1 VLSLTWLGALAWRMR
16 SQLLDPVGATS
27 TAGVVGTL
35 GAVAAQL
42 DQAAA
47 ELGVR
52 TRRRSSRP
60 GDVARALDEGRIIKT
75 FAFRG
80 ATHLMTPDEAGV
92 YLALRAASRM
102 WERPS
107 WQSHYQLAPADWP
120 ALREAV
126 REALIDGPMTR
137 PELAAAVASHPRF
150 AHLAPAFTDPSATF
164 LKPLAW
170 RGDLSLGPLR
180 EGQLTLQRLDGN
192 PRWSGLPHLDEAG
205 PRAIEAYL
213 RAYGPAS
220 ADNLQY
226 WLGEGLGVRRTLIR
240 QWVARLDGRLCTVD
254 VEAEPRLVLSD
265 DVDEL
270 VAARPTSAV
279 RLLPKY
285 DQWVLGPGTRDVHVV
300 PAELRSDVSRGANVV
315 VVGGVVAGTWSLTGQ
330 AVVTS
335 WGADA
340 AMPAHDDLDTEVARL
355 AEIVGRPLH
364 RSTAGA
370 T

>member
-1 VLSLTWLGALAWRMR
+1 MR
-16 SQLLDPVGATS
+16 RQLLDPVGATS
-27 TAGVVGTL
+27 TADVVSIL
-35 GAVAAQL
+35 GAVASQL
-42 DQAAA
+42 DPAAA

-52 TRRRSSRP
+52 TRRQRSRP
-60 GDVARALDEGRIIKT
+60 GDVARALDEGRIIRT

-107 WQSHYQLAPADWP
+107 WQSHYQLTPADWP

-126 REALIDGPMTR
+126 REALTDGPVTR
-137 PELAAAVASHPRF
+137 PELAAAVAAHPRF
-150 AHLAPAFTDPSATF
+150 GYLAPAFTDPSATL

-170 RGDLSLGPLR
+170 QGDLSLGPFR
-180 EGQLTLQRLDGN
+180 DGQMTLQRLDGN
-192 PRWSGLPHLDEAG
+192 PRWTGLPDLDEAG

-213 RAYGPAS
+213 RAYAPAS
-220 ADNLQY
+220 ADNLRY
-226 WLGEGLGVRRTLIR
+226 WLGEGLGVRRALIR
-240 QWVARLDGRLCTVD
+240 QWIAELGGRLCTVEVD
-254 VEAEPRLVLSD
+254 AEPRLVLRE
-265 DVDEL
+265 DVDDL
-270 VAARPTSAV
+270 AATRPTSAV

-285 DQWVLGPGTRDVHVV
+285 DQWVVGPGTADVHVV
-300 PAELRSDVSRGANVV
+300 PAEVRSDVSRGANVV
-315 VVGGVVAGTWSLTGQ
+315 VVGGVVAGTWSLIGH

-335 WGADA
+335 WAHHA
-340 AMPAHDDLDTEVARL
+340 ATPAPDDLDTEVARL

-364 RSTAGA
+364 WSAAGA